1 MITIHAAWD
10 AAAQEWEA
18 TTEDIPGLR
27 ARAKTLKALREGIA
41 RLFGPDKDHPFQLA
55 VLARHREPPRVIH

>member
-1 MITIHAAWD
+1 MIAIHATWD
-10 AAAQEWEA
+10 ATAQEWEA

-27 ARAKTLKALREGIA
+27 ARAKNLKALRETIT
-41 RLFGPDKDHPFQLA
+41 RLFGPDKDHPFRLI